1 MLPFLFFV
9 GFIIFQ
15 RITEL
20 IIAKRN
26 EKWMVS
32 QGAIEFGR
40 GHYPAMVAIH
50 TAFFLS
56 FILEVAY
63 FQKFLSAYWPWLL
76 AIFLFTQGMRV
87 WALTSL
93 GRFWNTKII
102 ILPGAEVVKKG
113 PYKIIK
119 HPNYLIVAVE
129 LIVIPLMF
137 NAFITMMAFTV
148 LNIIILSIR
157 IPAEEKA
164 LKELTEYE
172 HRFNKQGRFVPNLLN
187 KCDN

>member
-1 MLPFLFFV
+1 MVFFV
-9 GFIIFQ
+9 FVGMIIIQ
-15 RITEL
+15 RLTEL
-20 IIAKRN
+20 VVARKN
-26 EKWMVS
+26 EAWMKS
-32 QGAIEFGR
+32 KGAVEFGQ
-40 GHYPAMVAIH
+40 GHYPAMVIIH
-50 TAFFLS
+50 SAFFIV
-56 FILEVAY
+56 FIVEVMY
-63 FQKFLSAYWPWLL
+63 FDKNLSAYWPILL
-76 AIFLFTQGMRV
+76 ALFLLTQAMRV

-93 GRFWNTKII
+93 GKFWNTKII

-137 NAFITMMAFTV
+137 NAYFSMAIFTL

-164 LKELTEYE
+164 LRDLTKYE
-172 HRFNKQGRFVPNLLN
+172 SEFNNKRRFVPNLLN

>member
-1 MLPFLFFV
+1 MLPFLFFI

-20 IIAKRN
+20 VIAKRN
-26 EKWMVS
+26 EKWMKS

-56 FILEVAY
+56 FILEVIY
-63 FQKFLSAYWPWLL
+63 FQKDLSAYWPL
-76 AIFLFTQGMRV
+76 LFTVFLITQAMRV

-102 ILPGAEVVKKG
+102 ILPGAEVIKKG
-113 PYKIIK
+113 PYKLIK

-129 LIVIPLMF
+129 LIVIPLIF
-137 NAFITMMAFTV
+137 NAFVTMIAFTL
-148 LNIIILSIR
+148 LNIMILSIR
-157 IPAEEKA
+157 IPAEERA
-164 LKELTEYE
+164 LKELTAYE
-172 HRFNKQGRFVPNLLN
+172 HKFSQQGRFLPNLLN